1 MERPPITITCDC
13 GQVAHV
19 PYGDSWQ
26 CEECGKR
33 WNTRQ
38 IPVEDYEGLLRRM
51 RRFRLEILAFA
62 LAVVMVFIPLVVF
75 VSERFILLF
84 PLAAFAWL
92 FVYLPLWRRR
102 ARREARRAPLWDLH
116 PE

>member
-1 MERPPITITCDC
+1 MGRPPITITCDC

-26 CEECGKR
+26 CEGCGKR
-33 WNTRQ
+33 WNTQQ

-51 RRFRLEILAFA
+51 RRFRLEVLGVALILAAIF
-62 LAVVMVFIPLVVF
+62 VPLVVF
-75 VSERFILLF
+75 VSERFIFLF
-84 PLAAFAWL
+84 PMAAFVWL
-92 FVYLPLWRRR
+92 FLYLPMWRRR
-102 ARREARRAPLWDLH
+102 ARRVARSAPRWDLH